1 MDELEAKVAGRSGRQ
16 VSALQIWEHHIR
28 SFVELCPQATGS
40 ASKPDNQPKE
50 DLTNIRVGVKDIIDV
65 QGMPTRNGSA
75 TYLHAEPAAEDA
87 SVVASLRRAGARIV
101 GKTTT
106 TEFAFT
112 DPTDCRNPYNLMRS
126 PGGSSSGSGAAV
138 AAGIVDM
145 ALGTQTAGSLCRPAA
160 YCGVV
165 GLKPTFGVLPTDGV
179 TPLAVSFDTVGII
192 AKSVDIA
199 RKSFITM
206 VGPTHFEGSNELG
219 RNNELAV
226 VRALLPTETLATTE
240 TIDAFHDASTAI
252 GNVLNPQST
261 SIKELA
267 IKANVA
273 DIVSAHRTV
282 MNAEAAQTHRPL
294 MQANRVTLLR
304 PNFRAG
310 LEAGAKVSATELE
323 DARGLLSLA
332 REEFWLQL
340 TGVDI
345 VLTLAVPDA
354 APLMDGTTGFQDWLT
369 PWTVFGGPLVC
380 LPWGIDS
387 LGRPKS
393 IMLAAKPGQDLQL
406 LAMAKCLEPLAP
418 FLPPPSPTLL
428 TTAAL
433 S

>member
-1 MDELEAKVAGRSGRQ
+1 MDESDSKATGRSVRQ
-16 VSALQIWEHHIR
+16 ASALQRWEHHIR
-28 SFVELCPQATGS
+28 SFVELCPQPTSS
-40 ASKPDNQPKE
+40 AAKPDDQGV
-50 DLTNIRVGVKDIIDV
+50 LTNIKVGVKDIIDV

-75 TYLHAEPAAEDA
+75 TYRDAKPAVEDA
-87 SVVASLRRAGARIV
+87 TVVASLRRAGASII

-112 DPTDCRNPYNLMRS
+112 DPTDCCNPYDLKRS

-192 AKSVDIA
+192 ASSVDIA
-199 RKSFITM
+199 RKSLIIM
-206 VGPTHFEGSNELG
+206 AGPTPFQNSNEPK
-219 RNNELAV
+219 RNEFRVA
-226 VRALLPTETLATTE
+226 RALLPTETVATTE
-240 TIDAFHDASTAI
+240 TLSAFHDATTAI
-252 GNVLNPQST
+252 GNVLNPRST
-261 SIKELA
+261 SIKELN

-282 MNAEAAQTHRPL
+282 MNAEAAQSHSL
-294 MQANRVTLLR
+294 LLQSNRVNLLR

-310 LEAGAKVSATELE
+310 LEAGSKVSATELE
-323 DARGLLSLA
+323 DARGLLLLA
-332 REEFWLQL
+332 KEEFWLQL
-340 TGVDI
+340 AGVDI

-380 LPWGIDS
+380 LPWGMDS

-393 IMLAAKPGQDLQL
+393 IMLAATPGQDLRL
-406 LAMAKCLEPLAP
+406 LAMAKRLEPLAP
-418 FLPPPSPTLL
+418 FLPPPSAPSDNCS
-428 TTAAL
+428 A
-433 S
+433 

>member
-1 MDELEAKVAGRSGRQ
+1 MDELDPKATGRRERQ
-16 VSALQIWEHHIR
+16 ASALQLWEHHIR
-28 SFVELCPQATGS
+28 SFAELCPQPTSS
-40 ASKPDNQPKE
+40 AAIPADE
-50 DLTNIRVGVKDIIDV
+50 DDLSNIRVGVKDIIDV

-75 TYLHAEPAAEDA
+75 ACQHAEPAAQDA
-87 SVVASLRRAGARIV
+87 SVVASLRCAGATII

-112 DPTDCRNPYNLMRS
+112 DPTDCRNPYDLART

-138 AAGIVDM
+138 AAGIVDL

-192 AKSVDIA
+192 ASSVDIA
-199 RKSFITM
+199 RKSLIVM
-206 VGPTHFEGSNELG
+206 AGPTHFQSSNEPKP
-219 RNNELAV
+219 NNELAV
-226 VRALLPTETLATTE
+226 VRALLPTETVATME
-240 TIDAFHDASTAI
+240 TLRAFHDASTAI
-252 GNVLNPQST
+252 GNDLSPQST
-261 SIKELA
+261 SIKELD

-273 DIVSAHRTV
+273 DIVSAHRTI
-282 MNAEAAQTHRPL
+282 MNGEAAQTHRL
-294 MQANRVTLLR
+294 LLQSNRVTLLR

-310 LEAGAKVSATELE
+310 LEAGSKVSATELE

-332 REEFWLQL
+332 KEEFWLQL
-340 TGVDI
+340 TNVDI

-380 LPWGIDS
+380 LPWGLDS
-387 LGRPKS
+387 MGRPKS
-393 IMLAAKPGQDLQL
+393 VMLAAHPGQDLQL
-406 LAMAKCLEPLAP
+406 LAMAKRLETLAP
-418 FLPPPSPTLL
+418 CLPPPPTP
-428 TTAAL
+428 
-433 S
+433 SDSCSV